1 MALRWDTDA
10 LWQSLRDDLP
20 GLCVEVLAR
29 TDSTNS
35 QLLERARA
43 AGGRRDQPVTQPGE
57 LAQGG
62 PDEPASPHG
71 RRSIDVQPCLLIAEQ
86 QTQGRGR
93 QGRTW
98 LSGPAGA
105 SLCFSLSLPL
115 SPPDWGGLSL
125 AVGATLADAL
135 DGASPP
141 RIGLKWPNDLWLL
154 DGDGP
159 DRDAPVFGGRGRKL
173 GGILIETLAVG
184 SRRMV
189 VVGVG
194 LNIAP
199 QSPTVP
205 MASGCACLQEILPA
219 LDAPGALHRVARPL
233 VRALLRFQDHGFDAA
248 LQARYA
254 QRDLLRGR
262 TVATTA
268 PGAERGVAEGVS
280 ERGALRVRTPDQVLH
295 EVASGEVSVR
305 LGPAARDDGAA

>member
-1 MALRWDTDA
+1 MALSWDTEA
-10 LWQSLRDDLP
+10 LWQSLRGDLP
-20 GLCVEVLAR
+20 GLCVEVVAR

-57 LAQGG
+57 LVHGRAA
-62 PDEPASPHG
+62 EPASPHG
-71 RRSIDVQPCLLIAEQ
+71 RRAVDVQPCLLVAEQ

-93 QGRTW
+93 QGRAW
-98 LSGPAGA
+98 HSGPAGA

-115 SPPDWGGLSL
+115 APPDWGGLSL

-135 DGASPP
+135 DAEDPP
-141 RIGLKWPNDLWLL
+141 RIGLKWPNDLWLQGA
-154 DGDGP
+154 DGS
-159 DRDAPVFGGRGRKL
+159 GRKL

-184 SRRMV
+184 NRRMV

-194 LNIAP
+194 LNIAAQAP
-199 QSPTVP
+199 AVP
-205 MASGCACLQEILPA
+205 LGTGYAGLQEIHPS
-219 LDAPGALHRVARPL
+219 LDAPAALHRVARPL
-233 VRALLRFQDHGFDAA
+233 VRALLRFQQHGFEPS

-262 TVATTA
+262 DVTTTA
-268 PGAERGVAEGVS
+268 PGIAHGVAEGVN
-280 ERGALRVRTPDQVLH
+280 EHGALRVRTPDQQLH

-305 LGPAARDDGAA
+305 LGAPAGDDGAA

>member
-1 MALRWDTDA
+1 MALPWDTEA
-10 LWQSLRDDLP
+10 LYQSLVGDLP

-35 QLLERARA
+35 QLLERARS
-43 AGGRRDQPVTQPGE
+43 AGGRRDQPVTQPGD
-57 LAQGG
+57 LAQGH
-62 PDEPASPHG
+62 PHEPPSPRG
-71 RRSIDVQPCLLIAEQ
+71 RRSVDIQPCLLIAEQ

-93 QGRTW
+93 QGRAW
-98 LSGPAGA
+98 HAGPPGA

-115 SPPDWGGLSL
+115 APPDWGGLSL

-135 DGASPP
+135 DDTTPP

-154 DGDGP
+154 DADG
-159 DRDAPVFGGRGRKL
+159 AGRKL

-194 LNIAP
+194 LNVAP
-199 QSPTVP
+199 QSPSMP
-205 MASGCACLQEILPA
+205 LASGCAWLQEIHPT
-219 LDAPGALHRVARPL
+219 LDAPGALHRIARPL
-233 VRALLRFQDHGFDAA
+233 VRALLHFQDHGFDAA

-254 QRDLLRGR
+254 ARDLLRGR
-262 TVATTA
+262 AVTTTA

-305 LGPAARDDGAA
+305 LGPPPREAGAA

>member
-1 MALRWDTDA
+1 MALAWDTEA
-10 LWQSLRDDLP
+10 LWRSLLGDLP
-20 GLCVEVLAR
+20 GVCVEVLAR

-43 AGGRRDQPVTQPGE
+43 AGGRRDQPVTQPGD
-57 LAQGG
+57 LTPRGRS
-62 PDEPASPHG
+62 EPTSPHG
-71 RRSIDVQPCLLIAEQ
+71 RRSVDVQPCLLIAEQ

-98 LSGPAGA
+98 QSGPAGA

-115 SPPDWGGLSL
+115 APPDWGGLSL

-135 DGASPP
+135 DSASPP

-154 DGDGP
+154 D
-159 DRDAPVFGGRGRKL
+159 AGGGGRKL

-184 SRRMV
+184 NRRMV

-194 LNIAP
+194 LNVAP

-205 MASGCACLQEILPA
+205 LASGCACLQEIHPT
-219 LDAPGALHRVARPL
+219 LDAPGALHRIARPL
-233 VRALLRFQDHGFDAA
+233 VHALLRFQDHGFDAA

-254 QRDLLRGR
+254 ARDLLRGR
-262 TVATTA
+262 AVTTTA
-268 PGAERGVAEGVS
+268 AGVERGVAEGVS
-280 ERGALRVRTPDQVLH
+280 EGGALRVRTPDQVLH

-305 LGPAARDDGAA
+305 LGPAPRDDRSA

>member
-1 MALRWDTDA
+1 MALPWDTEA
-10 LWQSLRDDLP
+10 LYQSLVGDLP

-35 QLLERARA
+35 QLLERARS

-57 LAQGG
+57 LAQG
-62 PDEPASPHG
+62 SPHEPPSPRG
-71 RRSIDVQPCLLIAEQ
+71 RRSADIQPCLLIAEQ

-93 QGRTW
+93 QGRAW
-98 LSGPAGA
+98 HAGPPGA

-115 SPPDWGGLSL
+115 APPDWGGLSL
-125 AVGATLADAL
+125 AVGSTLADAL
-135 DGASPP
+135 DDHTPP

-154 DGDGP
+154 DADG
-159 DRDAPVFGGRGRKL
+159 AGRKL

-199 QSPTVP
+199 QSPSMP
-205 MASGCACLQEILPA
+205 LASGCAWLQEIHPT
-219 LDAPGALHRVARPL
+219 LDAPGVLHRIARPL
-233 VRALLRFQDHGFDAA
+233 VRALLHFERHGFDAA

-254 QRDLLRGR
+254 ARDLLRGR
-262 TVATTA
+262 AVTTTA
-268 PGAERGVAEGVS
+268 LGAERGVAEGVS
-280 ERGALRVRTPDQVLH
+280 ERGALRVRTPDQALH

-305 LGPAARDDGAA
+305 LGPPARDPGAA

>member
-1 MALRWDTDA
+1 MARPWDTEA
-10 LWQSLRDDLP
+10 LWQSLRGDLP
-20 GLCVEVLAR
+20 GLCVEVVAR

-57 LAQGG
+57 LVQGG
-62 PDEPASPHG
+62 AAEPASPHG
-71 RRSIDVQPCLLIAEQ
+71 RRAVDVQPCLLVAEQ

-93 QGRTW
+93 QGRAW
-98 LSGPAGA
+98 QSGPAGA

-115 SPPDWGGLSL
+115 APPDWGGLSL

-135 DGASPP
+135 DAENPP

-154 DGDGP
+154 DADGS
-159 DRDAPVFGGRGRKL
+159 GRKL

-184 SRRMV
+184 SRRLV

-194 LNIAP
+194 LNIAAH
-199 QSPTVP
+199 SPTVP
-205 MASGCACLQEILPA
+205 LESGCAWLGELHPT

-233 VRALLRFQDHGFDAA
+233 VRALLRFQEHGFDAA
-248 LQARYA
+248 LRARYA
-254 QRDLLRGR
+254 RRDLLRGR
-262 TVATTA
+262 AVTTTA
-268 PGAERGVAEGVS
+268 PGIEHGVAEGVS
-280 ERGALRVRTPDQVLH
+280 ERGALCVRTLDQRLH

-305 LGPAARDDGAA
+305 LGAPRGADGAA